1 MLVAIQIEKVTP
13 MYDGKYLLQ
22 SLIKHTKTKNLNV
35 LSKSTTLETSFQLS
49 IRIVKVSVKLGP
61 CESYYR
67 LSNLTKYDVIMRLL
81 IDNGRDRGL
90 GGAGGHVS
98 PNIFKIIK
106 S

>member
-1 MLVAIQIEKVTP
+1 M
-13 MYDGKYLLQ
+13 
-22 SLIKHTKTKNLNV
+22 
-35 LSKSTTLETSFQLS
+35 
-49 IRIVKVSVKLGP
+49 KLGP

-67 LSNLTKYDVIMRLL
+67 LSNLTKYDVIMKLL
-81 IDNGRDRGL
+81 IDNGRERGV